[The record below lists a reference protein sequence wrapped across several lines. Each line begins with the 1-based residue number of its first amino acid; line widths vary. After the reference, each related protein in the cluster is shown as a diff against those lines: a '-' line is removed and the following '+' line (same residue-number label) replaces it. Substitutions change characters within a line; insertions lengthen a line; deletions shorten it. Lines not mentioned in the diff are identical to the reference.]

1 MSTEWMKVMLGEIA
15 RKKTEAELSRID
27 EQELC
32 NARARFEEQGRVD
45 GSDLPVVLESEATDK
60 EHVSGHA
67 EQPRHSGRGRK
78 RP

>member
-1 MSTEWMKVMLGEIA
+1 MKVMLGEIA
-15 RKKTEAELSRID
+15 RKKTEAELARID

-32 NARARFEEQGRVD
+32 NARARFEEKGHAD
-45 GSDLPVVLESEATDK
+45 GSDPPLVLESEATGQ

-67 EQPRHSGRGRK
+67 EQPRHGGRGRA